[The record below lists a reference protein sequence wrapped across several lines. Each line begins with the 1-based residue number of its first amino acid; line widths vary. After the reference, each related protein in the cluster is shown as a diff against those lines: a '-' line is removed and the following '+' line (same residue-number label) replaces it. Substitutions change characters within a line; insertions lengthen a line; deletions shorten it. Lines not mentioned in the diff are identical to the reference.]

1 MQVAGVNKP
10 LASVR
15 KCMAGNRVV
24 FEDQGDTS
32 VGGYVQNIESGTR
45 VPITKE
51 GGTYQ
56 VSLWT
61 HSDKPA
67 GTPSYFASLAGVDE
81 DEADEPA
88 DSGNASSS
96 FRRPA

>member
-15 KCMAGNRVV
+15 KMCSAGNRVV
-24 FEDQGDTS
+24 FEDQGDTT
-32 VGGYVQNIESGTR
+32 VGGYVQNIASGTR

-61 HSDKPA
+61 QSAKQA
-67 GTPSYFASLAGVDE
+67 GNPSYFAALSEE
-81 DEADEPA
+81 DSEPA
-88 DSGNASSS
+88 DSGTASSS
-96 FRRPA
+96 TFPRPA